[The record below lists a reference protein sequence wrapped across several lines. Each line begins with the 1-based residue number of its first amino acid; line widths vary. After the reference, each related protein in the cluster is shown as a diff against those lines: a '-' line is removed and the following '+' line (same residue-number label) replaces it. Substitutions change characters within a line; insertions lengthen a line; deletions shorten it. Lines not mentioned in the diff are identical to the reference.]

1 MKELK
6 DKGYFIMDGG
16 VKSTDFFDAE
26 VPSGCSSPLTLQ
38 RPRGALHG
46 SMFPSEYRPAGQSLI
61 KVINGA
67 PLIISQSDSPDI
79 QSSTSRSS
87 RHYMP
92 EMQSPQGQD
101 H

>member
-16 VKSTDFFDAE
+16 VKSTDFFEAA
-26 VPSGCSSPLTLQ
+26 VPSGCSSPLTLH

-61 KVINGA
+61 KFISELPSYSA
-67 PLIISQSDSPDI
+67 RATRLI
-79 QSSTSRSS
+79 
-87 RHYMP
+87 YN
-92 EMQSPQGQD
+92 PQKKD
-101 H
+101 K